1 MKKLSLLIF
10 STLILGC
17 ATETPMESVVEEPP
31 PVVIEPEPIGHPLV
45 AEGTVKHGQVNVD
58 PSLLNSHGFHFEF
71 TQGFLSF
78 WVLLYVNDTETL
90 DWDATVAGDTDRRD
104 SVRIRPIADSD
115 LLEHDT
121 EYKLVMSFYDSNCDK
136 TDIVIQ
142 FRTKPQRLGVKGA
155 EPVIQERPP
164 VVPSGERFRFDPA
177 LPELLAGDVFDG
189 EDNVDPEKINED
201 GFRFEFRAF
210 PKLYR
215 VDRRMKN
222 GEHLHW
228 HPQGVVD
235 RNIGDGVVIQP
246 MANSQLLEFDTE
258 YVITIF
264 IQNRD
269 CWFSENRIH
278 FRTKPK

>member
-1 MKKLSLLIF
+1 MKKLALLMLAI
-10 STLILGC
+10 LILGC
-17 ATETPMESVVEEPP
+17 GNEATVVEEP
-31 PVVIEPEPIGHPLV
+31 EPIIEEPMPAMDQHSSRIESWPIDDWMPIFQ
-45 AEGTVKHGQVNVD
+45 GTV
-58 PSLLNSHGFHFEF
+58 S
-71 TQGFLSF
+71 
-78 WVLLYVNDTETL
+78 
-90 DWDATVAGDTDRRD
+90 
-104 SVRIRPIADSD
+104 
-115 LLEHDT
+115 
-121 EYKLVMSFYDSNCDK
+121 
-136 TDIVIQ
+136 
-142 FRTKPQRLGVKGA
+142 
-155 EPVIQERPP
+155 
-164 VVPSGERFRFDPA
+164 
-177 LPELLAGDVFDG
+177 DG

-201 GFRFEFRAF
+201 GFRFEFPAF
-210 PKLYR
+210 LKLYR
-215 VDRRMKN
+215 VDLRMKN